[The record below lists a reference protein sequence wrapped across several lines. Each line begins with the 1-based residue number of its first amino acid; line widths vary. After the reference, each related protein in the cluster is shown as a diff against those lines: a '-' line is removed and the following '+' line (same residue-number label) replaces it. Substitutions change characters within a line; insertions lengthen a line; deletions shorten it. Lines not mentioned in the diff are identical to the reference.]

1 MTRSRRGKARRLAP
15 TAHQTTGPFFPAQFI
30 RPGDSDL
37 AGLTGDR
44 ARAAGAACYVYGHV
58 RDADAKPAVNVIIEI
73 WQASGAGQFDDPNF
87 FGWGRTWTD
96 RDGFYS
102 FTTIKPGPYPVRPGG
117 NRWFAPR
124 ISMRLIGSGLMRPL
138 LTCLYFPGE
147 ALNDHDP
154 QLAAISSRAA
164 RRRLIAVAAPHAS
177 APAGTA
183 ALRFDLCLGGR
194 HASTF
199 LAE

>member
-1 MTRSRRGKARRLAP
+1 MARRRKSRVPRLVP

-37 AGLTGDR
+37 AGLRGDR
-44 ARAAGAACYVYGHV
+44 ARAAGETYYVYGHV
-58 RDADAKPAVNVIIEI
+58 RDADAKPAVNVIIEV
-73 WQASGAGQFDDPNF
+73 WQANAAGQFDDPEF

-102 FTTIKPGPYPVRPGG
+102 FTTIKPGPYPAGPGS

-124 ISMRLIGSGLMRPL
+124 ISMRLLGSGLMRPL

-147 ALNDHDP
+147 ALNEGDP
-154 QLAAISSRAA
+154 QLQAIRSPAA
-164 RRRLIAVAAPHAS
+164 RRRLIAVPAPHAS
-177 APAGTA
+177 APPEAT

-194 HASTF
+194 DASTF
-199 LAE
+199 LED